1 MKANGKRACPVC
13 GTLFPDSSESYP
25 VCALQDALKVESGAS
40 SIEDGTSELRFEHY
54 REMLSG
60 KLPFQGSG
68 AELMYQQQHAA
79 LPMAKLKNVP
89 APIVMLLEVLL
100 AKDPGQRFQSPAQ
113 LRKAVSKVREA
124 IGTGS
129 RLTTAVQPS
138 TDHQLAPPSR
148 AYIISGSTPPG

>member
-1 MKANGKRACPVC
+1 
-13 GTLFPDSSESYP
+13 
-25 VCALQDALKVESGAS
+25 
-40 SIEDGTSELRFEHY
+40 
-54 REMLSG
+54 MLSG

-100 AKDPGQRFQSPAQ
+100 AEDPGQRFQSPAQ

-124 IGTGS
+124 IGRTGS
-129 RLTTAVQPS
+129 HHWSNELWKRCSRHRLN
-138 TDHQLAPPSR
+138 
-148 AYIISGSTPPG
+148 

>member
-1 MKANGKRACPVC
+1 M
-13 GTLFPDSSESYP
+13 
-25 VCALQDALKVESGAS
+25 ESGAS
-40 SIEDGTSELRFEHY
+40 SIEDGTSDLRFEHY

-129 RLTTAVQPS
+129 CLTTE
-138 TDHQLAPPSR
+138 QLRSVGHREAENSAKRKPRKQTFRWVPVGGLCLVGFWKRCSR
-148 AYIISGSTPPG
+148 HRLN